1 MMNALNPSGQPRL
14 HRIVIVGGGA
24 GGLELATRLGQSV
37 GKRGQAQVILIDAAL
52 THIWKPL
59 LHEVAAGTIN
69 SYEDELNYF
78 AHASKNHFE
87 FHLGRMCNID
97 RSQKQVVLE
106 ALTNG
111 DNIVIASERHMRY
124 DTLVVAVGSTS
135 NDFGTTGARDHCI
148 FLDARPQADRFQRQF
163 LSLYLQAQARSL
175 SDHNPQYLNIAI
187 IGAGATG
194 VELAAELHHAAHEFT
209 RYGLT
214 SIDPRNVNIT
224 LIEAADRI
232 LPGLP
237 PQTSLTA
244 ERELKKI
251 GINVLTNR
259 RVVAITEQGV
269 ECDGDIRIPANL
281 KVWSAG
287 IKAPDF
293 LHQIAG
299 LETNRINQLVV
310 RPTLQTTLDDNIF
323 AMGDCASYIPA
334 GATRPIPPRAQVAN
348 QQSILLAKS
357 IKARLKQQPLPEFH
371 FTDKGSLVSLS
382 QKNSVGNL
390 MGDINVQGVLA
401 RIMYVS
407 LYRLHQVAIH
417 GFFKT
422 AVLMVKDLLA
432 RSSGPRLKLH

>member
-1 MMNALNPSGQPRL
+1 MNNMAPNAHATP

-24 GGLELATRLGQSV
+24 GGLELATRLGHSL
-37 GKRGQAQVILIDAAL
+37 GKKGKAQIILIDAAL

-87 FHLGRMCNID
+87 FHLGRMID
-97 RSQKQVVLE
+97 INREHKEVVL
-106 ALTNG
+106 APLSNG
-111 DNIVIASERHMRY
+111 EQVEIAPERHVRY
-124 DTLVVAVGSTS
+124 DTLVVSVGSTS
-135 NDFGTTGARDHCI
+135 NDFGTSGAKEHCI
-148 FLDARPQADRFQRQF
+148 FLDSRPQADRFQREF
-163 LSLYLQAQARSL
+163 LNLYLQAQARSL
-175 SDHNPQYLNIAI
+175 SDQNPQHLNIAI

-194 VELAAELHHAAHEFT
+194 VELAAELRYAAHEFT

-237 PQTSLTA
+237 EQTSHTA
-244 ERELKKI
+244 ERELKKL

-259 RVVAITEQGV
+259 RVIAITEHSI
-269 ECDGDIRIPANL
+269 ECDGDVSIAANL

-293 LHQIAG
+293 LHHIAG
-299 LETNRINQLVV
+299 LETNRTNQLVV
-310 RPTLQTTLDDNIF
+310 GPTLQTSLDADIF
-323 AMGDCASYIPA
+323 AFGDCASYIPD
-334 GATRPIPPRAQVAN
+334 GATRAVPPRAQVAN

-357 IKARLKQQPLPEFH
+357 MKARLNNQPLPHFK

-382 QKNSVGNL
+382 EKSTVGNL
-390 MGDINVQGVLA
+390 MGDINVQGILA

-422 AVLMVKDLLA
+422 GVLMVKDLLA

>member
-1 MMNALNPSGQPRL
+1 MMSHLKSSL

-24 GGLELATRLGQSV
+24 GGLELATRLGHSL
-37 GKRGQAQVILIDAAL
+37 GKSQQAQIILVDAAL

-78 AHASKNHFE
+78 AHASKNYFE
-87 FHLGRMCNID
+87 FHLGRMQNID
-97 RSQKQVVLE
+97 RQQKSILLE
-106 ALTNG
+106 SLTNG
-111 DNIVIASERHMRY
+111 ENVVIAPERSIRY
-124 DTLVVAVGSTS
+124 DTLIIAVGSTS
-135 NDFGTTGARDHCI
+135 NDFGTPGARENCI
-148 FLDARPQADRFQRQF
+148 FLDARPQADRFQREF

-175 SDHNPQYLNIAI
+175 AEQHPQYLNIAI

-224 LIEAADRI
+224 LIEAANRI

-237 PQTSLTA
+237 PQVSQKA
-244 ERELKKI
+244 ETELKKL
-251 GINVLTNR
+251 GVNVLTTR
-259 RVVAITEQGV
+259 RVTAVHGDSI
-269 ECDGDIRIPANL
+269 ECDGGVSIPANL

-293 LHQIAG
+293 LNQIAG

-310 RPTLQTTLDDNIF
+310 KPTLQTTLDDNIF
-323 AMGDCASYIPA
+323 AFGDCASYTPL
-334 GATRPIPPRAQVAN
+334 GQSRPVPPRAQVAN

-357 IKARLKQQPLPEFH
+357 MKARLNQQPLPEFT
-371 FTDKGSLVSLS
+371 FNDKGSLVSLS
-382 QKNSVGNL
+382 QKNTVGNL
-390 MGDINVQGVLA
+390 MGNINVQGMIA

-422 AVLMVKDLLA
+422 GVLVFKDALA

>member
-1 MMNALNPSGQPRL
+1 MNNLAQTNQTAP

-24 GGLELATRLGQSV
+24 GGLELATRLGRSLGRK
-37 GKRGQAQVILIDAAL
+37 GKARIILIDATL

-78 AHASKNHFE
+78 AHASKNYFE
-87 FHLGRMCNID
+87 FHLGRMVDIN
-97 RSQKQVVLE
+97 REQKQVVL
-106 ALTNG
+106 APLDNG
-111 DNIVIASERHMRY
+111 KNIEIAPGRQVGY

-135 NDFGTTGARDHCI
+135 NDFGTKGAKEHCI
-148 FLDARPQADRFQRQF
+148 FLDSRAQADYFQREF
-163 LSLYLQAQARSL
+163 LNLYLQAQARSL
-175 SDHNPQYLNIAI
+175 SDQNPQHLNIAI

-194 VELAAELHHAAHEFT
+194 VELAAELRYAANEFN
-209 RYGLT
+209 RYGLN
-214 SIDPRNVNIT
+214 SIDPNNVNIT

-237 PQTSLTA
+237 VHTSTTA
-244 ERELKKI
+244 ERELKKL
-251 GINVLTNR
+251 GIKVLTNR
-259 RVVAITEQGV
+259 RVVAINEETV
-269 ECDGDIRIPANL
+269 ECDGDVTIAANL

-293 LHQIAG
+293 LNQIG
-299 LETNRINQLVV
+299 SLETTRTNQLVV
-310 RPTLQTTLDDNIF
+310 GATLQTTLDADIF
-323 AMGDCASYIPA
+323 AFGDCASYTPE
-334 GATRPIPPRAQVAN
+334 GESRPVPPRAQVAN

-357 IKARLKQQPLPEFH
+357 MKARLAGQPLPTFK

-382 QKNSVGNL
+382 EKSTVGNL
-390 MGDINVQGVLA
+390 MGDINVQGIFA

-422 AVLMVKDLLA
+422 GVLMIKDLLA